1 MEVHWSF
8 GVEDGE
14 GSLGSYPVFD
24 SQEGFLSGFPPYK
37 RGRFLGEH
45 GERFRQIREFRDEWG
60 VVVGGAHEPLYPFEG
75 SRRGV
80 VGNCLS
86 I

>member
-14 GSLGSYPVFD
+14 GSLGSYPVLD
-24 SQEGFLSGFPPYK
+24 SPEGFLSGFPPYK
-37 RGRFLGEH
+37 RGRFLGEL
-45 GERFRQIREFRDEWG
+45 FRQIRECRDERG
-60 VVVGGAHEPLYPFEG
+60 VVVGRAHEPLYPFAG
-75 SRRGV
+75 SRRRV
-80 VGNCLS
+80 VGDCLS